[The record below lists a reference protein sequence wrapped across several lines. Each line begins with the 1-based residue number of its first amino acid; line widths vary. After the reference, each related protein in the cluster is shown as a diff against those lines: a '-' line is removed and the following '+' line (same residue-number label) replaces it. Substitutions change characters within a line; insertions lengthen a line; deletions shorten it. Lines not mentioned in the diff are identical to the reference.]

1 VISCCTGEHLP
12 RSIVT
17 RGLLR
22 WYHLQA
28 GLCSSS
34 VLTQFYTVAL
44 GGASPGWLAG
54 RSCRGTRSVGS
65 DADALSNMPVKYC
78 SGRSSG
84 WSGGSGGRCGGCRAL
99 LGHAAVLPRSRNQ
112 VRVSSSMLDW
122 HGATPCCQRLHTKLR
137 QQRMS
142 PVLGGS
148 AAVKMLC
155 RDP

>member
-1 VISCCTGEHLP
+1 MCSLAAPESTSRGLL
-12 RSIVT
+12 SVT

-34 VLTQFYTVAL
+34 VLTQFYTVAS

-54 RSCRGTRSVGS
+54 RSCRGTRSVGVG
-65 DADALSNMPVKYC
+65 ADVLSIAYC
-78 SGRSSG
+78 CGRSSG
-84 WSGGSGGRCGGCRAL
+84 SGGRRRGCRAP
-99 LGHAAVLPRSRNQ
+99 LGHAIVLPRSRNQ
-112 VRVSSSMLDW
+112 VRVSNSTYSW
-122 HGATPCCQRLHTKLR
+122 HGAAPCCQRLHTKLR

-148 AAVKMLC
+148 ARAQQQ
-155 RDP
+155 